1 MEVYADTNIFSK
13 FHRIPTKSEEI
24 FPINNVFGV
33 RAAARPEIGKSP
45 EWIPAIR
52 CNANDLGNQPS
63 QTGST
68 AVLLLASRSLKLP
81 LNPSDSAGYPNR

>member
-33 RAAARPEIGKSP
+33 RAAAWPEIGKSP

-52 CNANDLGNQPS
+52 CNADDLGNQPS

-68 AVLLLASRSLKLP
+68 AVLLLAVLG
-81 LNPSDSAGYPNR
+81 A